1 MEWIVCTLMEIFAI
15 QFLKCPYKISKSHG
29 LGVGFAKCYIDDII
43 VFHLTPRNH
52 MHCLTKGVWK
62 T

>member
-1 MEWIVCTLMEIFAI
+1 MEVFSIRFEE
-15 QFLKCPYKISKSHG
+15 CPYKISMSHG

-43 VFHLTPRNH
+43 VFCLTPGNH
-52 MHCLTKGVWK
+52 LHCFAKGVWK

>member
-1 MEWIVCTLMEIFAI
+1 MGRSFCTLMEVFSIRFEE
-15 QFLKCPYKISKSHG
+15 CPYKISMSHG

-43 VFHLTPRNH
+43 VFCLTPGNH
-52 MHCLTKGVWK
+52 LHCFAKGVWK